1 MSKRDS
7 ERDGTQGPAD
17 EGPQEKRA
25 RVEKR
30 YNEKYVVQTLAEH
43 CKRGEEDDWFKSWE
57 EYHAYIAE
65 EGEDDD
71 WEKCLEH
78 MEEMV
83 KLIRDQKELIDE
95 LEKRLKNKDACITN
109 VIEGLKK

>member
-1 MSKRDS
+1 M
-7 ERDGTQGPAD
+7 
-17 EGPQEKRA
+17 
-25 RVEKR
+25 EKR
-30 YNEKYVVQTLAEH
+30 YNEEYVVETLAKH
-43 CKRGEEDDWFKSWE
+43 CKQEDEDDCLKSWE

-65 EGEDDD
+65 EGEDID

-95 LEKRLKNKDACITN
+95 LEKRLKKKDACITN
-109 VIEGLKK
+109 VIEGLKKRGRSWEHYRSAADS

>member
-7 ERDGTQGPAD
+7 EHDGAQGPAD

-30 YNEKYVVQTLAEH
+30 YNEKYVIQTLAKH
-43 CKRGEEDDWFKSWE
+43 CEDVEEFKSWE
-57 EYHAYIAE
+57 DYHAYIAE

-71 WEKCLEH
+71 WKKCLEH